1 MHWAVKLKV
10 KSKNNRIVILDIWRG
25 LAIIGVVIYHFA
37 FDLRLLEFI
46 QTDVTQHL
54 PWVVFARVL
63 AGSFLMLTGI
73 SLVLAHGEGV
83 RWRVF
88 FLRVFIISGAA
99 LLISIATF
107 FAYPDMFVYFGI
119 LHAIALFS
127 ILALPFLIVPLWLV
141 SISAVLVL
149 SLPFVYSNPFFNDKI
164 FSWIGFWQTPPFT
177 ADLVP
182 IFPAFGAT
190 LLGVFFA
197 RTILKYNLFKNISNI
212 SFKGVWVRFLKFASK
227 WSLLIY
233 LVHQPILLAIL
244 YPVAAIV
251 KPAELTKQQ
260 AFYEACFGSCIN
272 ISGSAINCT
281 AYCQC
286 SKEQVEQG
294 DLWEIITQPVLTK
307 WQSQTISSISKLCR
321 AISQD

>member
-1 MHWAVKLKV
+1 MRAKTI
-10 KSKNNRIVILDIWRG
+10 SNRIVILDIWRG

-46 QTDVTQHL
+46 QTDVTQHPL
-54 PWVVFARVL
+54 WVFFARIL

-73 SLVLAHGEGV
+73 SLVLAHREGV

-88 FLRVFIISGAA
+88 FWRVFIIAGAA

-127 ILALPFLIVPLWLV
+127 ILSLPFLKAPLWLV
-141 SISAVLVL
+141 VSSAVLVL
-149 SLPFVYSNPFFNDKI
+149 SLPFLYSSHVFNDKI

-190 LLGVFFA
+190 LMGVFFA
-197 RTILKYNLFKNISNI
+197 RAAIKFSLLKNITNVSLNGI
-212 SFKGVWVRFLKFASK
+212 WVKFLKFASK

-233 LVHQPILLAIL
+233 LIHQPILLSIL

-260 AFYEACFGSCIN
+260 AFYGSCFGSCLEA
-272 ISGSAINCT
+272 GRSAANCKS
-281 AYCQC
+281 YCQC
-286 SKEQVEQG
+286 SIEQIEQG
-294 DLWEIITQPVLTK
+294 DLWEIISQPVLTK
-307 WQSQTISSISKLCR
+307 EQNQSVLSIMKLCK
-321 AISQD
+321 AINQN